1 MGLSAPRLA
10 LLLSLVTLA
19 GAASCNRSTETSEG
33 TLVLSLSS
41 EALSLAAGENAEL
54 LVTLR
59 ANAPLSAPVVM
70 SVRGPAD
77 TALPTGI
84 VATFDPMSAT
94 PAPDRPATTRL
105 RLSAGPTAQDD
116 DYTLVVR
123 AKGQKVGE
131 DATGTL
137 RLSVTGT
144 TALWR
149 RTLATS
155 GTEQLAGLAAD
166 HSGGTYVA
174 LYTDGALAGG
184 QNQGALDGYVL
195 HYRGN
200 GAVSFVQRLATM
212 SADIVAS
219 LAVDA
224 ADNVYVTGYT
234 YGAFPGQLS
243 AGKADGFVAKLGS
256 DGALVWLTQ
265 IGTAEIDQLT
275 SIAVAADGSIYAA
288 GLTEGAFPGQTN
300 AGFSDAFV
308 VKLRPDGT
316 QEWIKQFGTD
326 QKERSDGVP
335 DDRSIGLTLDAS
347 GDVYVV
353 GSTQGTFSG
362 ENSVGLGDAF
372 VTRIDPTGKQV
383 WLHQLGSVG
392 NDALTAVVA
401 NPSGGVYATGWARG
415 PVAGQVQMGGQDA
428 LLAAYRADGMR
439 QFVRQVGTS
448 SADSFESL
456 VVADSK
462 IYVIGSTRGA
472 FPGQTL
478 AGAQDVFLM
487 QLSADGATGWL
498 RELGTPLVD
507 RGTAITLA
515 DTYLYVGGTTF
526 GTFDPDTAAMGIDAF
541 LHQFPKE

>member
-1 MGLSAPRLA
+1 
-10 LLLSLVTLA
+10 
-19 GAASCNRSTETSEG
+19 
-33 TLVLSLSS
+33 
-41 EALSLAAGENAEL
+41 
-54 LVTLR
+54 
-59 ANAPLSAPVVM
+59 
-70 SVRGPAD
+70 
-77 TALPTGI
+77 
-84 VATFDPMSAT
+84 
-94 PAPDRPATTRL
+94 
-105 RLSAGPTAQDD
+105 
-116 DYTLVVR
+116 
-123 AKGQKVGE
+123 
-131 DATGTL
+131 
-137 RLSVTGT
+137 
-144 TALWR
+144 
-149 RTLATS
+149 
-155 GTEQLAGLAAD
+155 LAAD

-335 DDRSIGLTLDAS
+335 DDRSIGLALDGS

-372 VTRIDPTGKQV
+372 VSRIDPTGKQV

-401 NPSGGVYATGWARG
+401 NPAGGVYATGWARG

-428 LLAAYRADGMR
+428 LLAAYRAKGMG
-439 QFVRQVGTS
+439 FGYGHMPLYVVLAAIG
-448 SADSFESL
+448 AGL
-456 VVADSK
+456 HVVAY
-462 IYVIGSTRGA
+462 YVEGEATIGAVGA
-472 FPGQTL
+472 MLTL
-478 AGAQDVFLM
+478 AIPVGLAVLGIFTFANYLLPGGNSFHTRLMSMVGAALVAAVALAALGVPIAWCLGVVM
-487 QLSADGATGWL
+487 LSPWMA
-498 RELGTPLVD
+498 V
-507 RGTAITLA
+507 TAYEVKGHRYLA
-515 DTYLYVGGTTF
+515 LLLEKYGVTSTH
-526 GTFDPDTAAMGIDAF
+526 A
-541 LHQFPKE
+541 